1 MYFER
6 ISPGPI
12 ANNGLKMIHSGADNY
27 LIIDFVSNSSQS
39 GVGNITIPNGT
50 ILSPYATTGALFF
63 ISSYDRPGV
72 LRLRQ
77 RSYLPFPVTYQGI
90 YTCTIPDSNGIDIS
104 LNVGVYLPGFNGEHS
119 LVGQT

>member
-1 MYFER
+1 MHFVR

-12 ANNGLKMIHSGADNY
+12 ANNGLKIIDSGDKH
-27 LIIDFVSNSSQS
+27 LVIDFVSNSSQS

-50 ILSPYATTGALFF
+50 ILTPYATIGALFF
-63 ISSYDRPGV
+63 ISPFDRPGV

-77 RSYLPFPVTYQGI
+77 TSYLPFTVTYQGI

-104 LNVGVYLPGFNGEHS
+104 LNVGVYLPGFNGKQWF
-119 LVGQT
+119 LG